1 MSGDTPG
8 HKGPMSGRVAEVRVG
23 LVCPYSLG
31 TPGGVQNHVRDLA
44 EELIGRGHDVS
55 VLVPVDD
62 ETAAPSYVVSAGRA
76 VGVPYNGSVARV
88 TFGPRTAA
96 RVRAW
101 LHDGRFDVVHVH
113 EPTTPSASLLALWYG
128 TGPFVATFH
137 TWQVRSRAMSAAAGL
152 LRPALEK
159 IDARIAVSETARSM
173 MVQHVGGE
181 AVVIPN
187 GLYVDRLA
195 AGRVRPEWRGAVS
208 FLGRIDEP
216 RKGLGVLLS
225 AVPEIAARRPDVP
238 VLVAGTGDTAEARRG
253 LQGEHRDRVRFLGA
267 IDDAAKADL
276 LASSALYVAPHLGG
290 ESFGIVLAEAM
301 AAGAPVLASDLPA
314 FRQVLDDGKAGVLFE
329 PGDAAAL
336 ARETLALLADADR
349 RTALSEAGRDAVR
362 RYDWARVTDE
372 ILAVYDLVR

>member
-1 MSGDTPG
+1 
-8 HKGPMSGRVAEVRVG
+8 
-23 LVCPYSLG
+23 
-31 TPGGVQNHVRDLA
+31 VQNHVRDLA
-44 EELIGRGHDVS
+44 EELIARGHSVS
-55 VLVPVDD
+55 VLAPVDD
-62 ETAAPSYVVSAGRA
+62 EDAAASYVVSAGRA

-88 TFGPRTAA
+88 AFGPRTAA

-195 AGRVRPEWRGAVS
+195 AGRVRSEWRGAIS

-225 AVPEIAARRPDVP
+225 AVPELVAARPDLT
-238 VLVAGTGDTAEARRG
+238 VLVAGAGDAAEARRA
-253 LQGEHRDRVRFLGA
+253 LPPEHRDRVRFLGA
-267 IDDAAKADL
+267 IDDKAKADL
-276 LASSALYVAPHLGG
+276 LASSAVYVAPHLGG

-314 FRQVLDDGKAGVLFE
+314 FRQVLDDGKTGVLFE
-329 PGDAAAL
+329 PGDVRAL
-336 ARETLALLADADR
+336 VRETLALLGDADR
-349 RTALSEAGRDAVR
+349 RTALSQAGRDAVR
-362 RYDWARVTDE
+362 RYNWARVADE